1 MTRPT
6 TPDATASRHLA
17 ASPARVWSA
26 ITDLGSIADRS
37 PETFAA
43 RWRRG
48 GGPAAGARFRGW
60 NRHGPFVWSTTCT
73 VTEAVPSSSFAF
85 AVTFLGM
92 KVASWRWDIEP
103 QEEGSRVTLSMWDRR
118 GRVMGVLGAVGT
130 GVRDRRRHN
139 QAGIEM
145 TLERLAAEI

>member
-1 MTRPT
+1 LTERT
-6 TPDATASRHLA
+6 TPDATASRSLA
-17 ASPARVWSA
+17 APPARVWSA

-43 RWRRG
+43 RWSRG
-48 GGPAAGARFRGW
+48 DGAALGARFRGW

-85 AVTFLGM
+85 AVTFLRM

-103 QEEGSRVTLSMWDRR
+103 DGEGSSVTLSMWDER
-118 GRVMGVLGAVGT
+118 GRVMGILGIVGT

-139 QAGIEM
+139 QAGIET
-145 TLERLAAEI
+145 TLDRLAAAI